1 MSLQL
6 TAVKSRRWLEDLL
19 YYLMKSSIDY
29 VYVFHNL
36 ETLATNQ
43 PFAFSGS
50 GPTALPIPA
59 AILMDRTTMRLTLA
73 VYYPIISRLSYRGQI
88 AVLKHEAVHIM
99 DGHFSSYGL
108 RLMDQ
113 YGRELTNLAMDC
125 YVNAKPFSVKNGT
138 VERTIGQVLEEV
150 GMYPATIEKFGLP
163 PGLSS
168 EEYAELLKDNPKAA
182 TAKAHIVGEGELGDV
197 EPMDPQA
204 GQPGKPGEDFT
215 GKGQYR
221 PIEVFELSKEEAT
234 QADQATRDIVHNVSE
249 ALAAHNEA
257 ELEEKGWGRGFGGSD
272 AEEFI
277 TAAKRPA
284 TVPWFYYLRA
294 AETRNRAEIV
304 TPTRRRLSRRSPFH
318 FGRVRRYGLEVAFM
332 VDTSGSMD
340 KAQLQLVDPELR
352 GLHCRGAHVI
362 VIHCDACVA
371 KVETYSPFESLER
384 FHGRGGTEF
393 SDALFKVR
401 ELYPR
406 PGLFV
411 GFTDGYGG
419 IESYAQTIRKERGA
433 AWYDEFVSRKPGISP
448 DGIETLWLIP
458 EGSMDPKEF
467 TKTIVPW
474 GTVIVV
480 PTVKR
485 ESKAS

>member
-1 MSLQL
+1 VPLQL
-6 TAVKSRRWLEDLL
+6 GDQHSRRWLEDLL
-19 YYLMKSSIDY
+19 YFMMKGSIDY
-29 VYVFHNL
+29 VYVYHNV
-36 ETLATNQ
+36 ETIATLQ

-50 GPTALPIPA
+50 GPAALPIPA
-59 AILMDRTTMRLTLA
+59 AILMDKETARLTLA
-73 VYYPIISRLSYRGQI
+73 VYYPIVSRLSYRGQI
-88 AVLKHEAVHIM
+88 AVLKHEGIHIC

-108 RLMDQ
+108 RLNEH
-113 YGRELTNLAMDC
+113 YGRELTNLAMDV
-125 YVNAKPFSVKNGT
+125 YANQKPFEVKNGQPT
-138 VERTIGQVLEEV
+138 ETIGAVLEEA
-150 GMYPATIEKFGLP
+150 GMCPATIEKFKLP
-163 PGLSS
+163 AGLSS
-168 EEYAELLKDNPKAA
+168 EDYAELLNDTAA
-182 TAKAHIVGEGELGDV
+182 AQPLFIVGQDGELGTPD
-197 EPMDPQA
+197 PADPQA

-234 QADQATRDIVHNVSE
+234 QADQATRDIVHNVTE

-257 ELEEKGWGRGFGGSD
+257 ELEENGWGRGFGGSD

-340 KAQLQLVDPELR
+340 KEQLQLVDPELR
-352 GLHCRGAHVI
+352 GLHCRGAHI
-362 VIHCDACVA
+362 TVIHCDASVA
-371 KVETYSPFESLER
+371 KVAPYSPFESLER

-467 TKTIVPW
+467 TRTIVPW

-480 PTVKR
+480 PTVER
-485 ESKAS
+485 EIKAS